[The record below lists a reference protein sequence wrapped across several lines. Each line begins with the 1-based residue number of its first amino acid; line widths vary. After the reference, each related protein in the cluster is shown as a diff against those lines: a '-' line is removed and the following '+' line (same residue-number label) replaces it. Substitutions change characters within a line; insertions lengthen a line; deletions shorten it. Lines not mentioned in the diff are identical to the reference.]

1 MPPGYARAL
10 MEFDSALPAIQ
21 KRMREGDLLM
31 ITADHGCDPSTPST
45 DHSREYTPLLAWSG
59 GIRPGANIGTRRTF
73 ADIGATVLD
82 FFGLEN
88 ITEGESFLNDILQK

>member
-1 MPPGYARAL
+1 MDVLLIIGSVL
-10 MEFDSALPAIQ
+10 MHLFYPFTKYGFLQLQSLIETCF
-21 KRMREGDLLM
+21 
-31 ITADHGCDPSTPST
+31 
-45 DHSREYTPLLAWSG
+45 
-59 GIRPGANIGTRRTF
+59 GTRRTF